1 MTDAFAK
8 IVLDSISPDDIR
20 LPSLHLRYWRPIH
33 AEFMTH
39 RVFTRN
45 GRSSRAVPVKTL
57 LTEAPYVPQFAKN
70 QPGMVAGEPLTAD
83 EQARAE
89 GIWNYMIEACR
100 YGVAELAK
108 IGGTGVHKQ
117 WTNRPLEWFGY
128 IDVLLTTTDIENFM
142 VLRDD
147 PAAAPE
153 IRDLAQMMK
162 EALAA
167 STPTLLQPGEW
178 HLPYITNEDR
188 KGFIAYAEAHSQDAA
203 ENEFV
208 ALEMARDIAKK
219 VSTARC
225 ARLSYKPFDGNGD
238 IPAELERYERLIVSR
253 PVHASPAEHQAT
265 PDVRILGH
273 EGPYGEWRPTR
284 WANRHLHGN
293 FWGWIQNRKT
303 IPHEA
308 VFDAHYL

>member
-8 IVLDSISPDDIR
+8 IVLDSISPEGIR
-20 LPSLHLRYWRPIH
+20 LPTLHLRYWRPIH

-45 GRSSRAVPVKTL
+45 GRSSRAVPVVTL
-57 LTEAPYVPQFAKN
+57 LQEEPYLPYFMKN
-70 QPGMVAGEPLTAD
+70 RPGMVATEELSAAEQD
-83 EQARAE
+83 QARR
-89 GIWNYMIEACR
+89 IWWDMILACR
-100 YGVAELAK
+100 NGVSQLHAL
-108 IGGTGVHKQ
+108 GVHKQ
-117 WTNRPLEWFGY
+117 WANRPLEWFGY

-147 PAAAPE
+147 PAAQPE

-167 STPTLLQPGEW
+167 STPNVLYPDQW
-178 HLPYITNEDR
+178 HLPYVTDE
-188 KGFIAYAEAHSQDAA
+188 EL
-203 ENEFV
+203 
-208 ALEMARDIAKK
+208 LEHGVEIAKK
-219 VSTARC
+219 LSTARC
-225 ARLSYKPFDGNGD
+225 ARLSYKPFDGNAS
-238 IPAELERYERLIVSR
+238 IEAEIERFERLIVSR

-265 PDVRILGH
+265 PDLRILGH

-284 WANRHLHGN
+284 WQNRHLHGN
-293 FWGWIQNRKT
+293 FYGWIQHRKT